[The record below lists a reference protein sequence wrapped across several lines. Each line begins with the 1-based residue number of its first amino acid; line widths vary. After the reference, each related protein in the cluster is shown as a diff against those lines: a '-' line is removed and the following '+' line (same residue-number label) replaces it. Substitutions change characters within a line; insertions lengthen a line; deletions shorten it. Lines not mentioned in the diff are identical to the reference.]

1 MKKLYFTI
9 SLLFLGLFI
18 SQAQFTVAT
27 HHGEDIIDGSIFT
40 FSELG
45 TDADLGFDITNTSA
59 GTIDM
64 RLEYV
69 SMANGNGTGTFL
81 CVFGSCLEP
90 GGIDVGDIFPNNNVS
105 NAFTTIEAGVTTDYG
120 DHFYNTYGDGSA
132 FPLDYVF
139 RFYQV
144 DGSGNEIGDSI
155 TFTYR
160 YDGTVAVEDE
170 NEISFSLFPT
180 LATDFV
186 NLTVTE
192 NVSAQLINTQGQII
206 KEYRFAAGVN
216 KIDVRFLSKQLYYIL
231 LTNEMGHRS
240 VSKIIMNK

>member
-9 SLLFLGLFI
+9 SLLFFGLFV

-27 HHGEDIIDGSIFT
+27 QHGNPITEGSIFS
-40 FSELG
+40 FSQLG
-45 TDADLGFDITNTSA
+45 EDATLGFDITNTSG

-69 SMANGNGTGTFL
+69 SMTNGDGTGTWL
-81 CVFGSCLEP
+81 CVFGTCLAP
-90 GGIDVGDIFPNNNVS
+90 GGISVGDVFPYAGTNS
-105 NAFTTIEAGVTTDYG
+105 FTTIDAGVTTNYE
-120 DHFYNTYGDGSA
+120 DHFYNTYGEGST

-139 RFYQV
+139 RFFEV
-144 DGSGNEIGDSI
+144 DAVGNEIGDSI

-160 YDGTVAVEDE
+160 YDGTASVEDK

-186 NLTVTE
+186 NLTVAE
-192 NVSAQLINTQGQII
+192 KVSAQLINTQGQII
-206 KEYRFAAGVN
+206 KQYKFEAGTN
-216 KIDVRFLSKQLYYIL
+216 KIDVSFLSKQLYYIVL
-231 LTNEMGHRS
+231 ANNTGKRS
-240 VSKIIMNK
+240 LSKIIIK

>member
-27 HHGEDIIDGSIFT
+27 HHGEAITDGSLFV
-40 FSELG
+40 FSQLG
-45 TDADLGFDITNTSA
+45 TDADLGFDITNTSG

-69 SMANGNGTGTFL
+69 SMVNGDGTGTWL
-81 CVFGSCLEP
+81 CVFGNCIAP
-90 GGIDVGDIFPNNNVS
+90 GGITVGDVFPYAGTNS
-105 NAFTTIEAGVTTDYG
+105 FTTIAAGVTTDYL

-139 RFYQV
+139 RFFEV
-144 DGSGNEIGDSI
+144 DAVGNEIGDSI

-160 YDGTVAVEDE
+160 YDGTAAVEDE
-170 NEISFSLFPT
+170 NEVSFSLFPT

-206 KEYRFAAGVN
+206 KQYKFEAGTN
-216 KIDVRFLSKQLYYIL
+216 KIDVSMLSKQLYYVL
-231 LTNEMGHRS
+231 LTNELGHRS
-240 VSKIIMNK
+240 LSKIIIK